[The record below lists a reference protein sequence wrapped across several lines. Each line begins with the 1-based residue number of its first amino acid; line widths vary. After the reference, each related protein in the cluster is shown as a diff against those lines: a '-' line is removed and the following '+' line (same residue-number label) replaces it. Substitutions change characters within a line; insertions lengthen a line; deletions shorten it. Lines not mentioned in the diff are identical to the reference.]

1 MTSYF
6 SQILHV
12 VMVFFVTLILN
23 FCLEYFISGKGVIR
37 VGDVML
43 VGDVNYKPIDIQ
55 NFSSEPINKLKLL
68 VPKDVMISS
77 LVVSTPLE
85 VDVTS
90 NLVASKS
97 SNIIEISSIPSHAV
111 TRILIPIEEQDGKCC
126 EILNANE
133 LKLLVKSDGQVNNP
147 IKNALYQAL
156 TTAIISAVILGLFMA
171 WFNGKV
177 MRIEAKEKET
187 LTALNE
193 NKNRLEELKRKIDD
207 DGLEVKKLNKRQR
220 IYLLK
225 RITEYSKEIDF
236 WRGTFRKVA
245 SNSVSNEQITN
256 LLIDISKSLGTRS
269 THGNAERE
277 YAEFE
282 LMFDVV
288 SSVSEESKI

>member
-1 MTSYF
+1 MASYF
-6 SQILHV
+6 SQISN
-12 VMVFFVTLILN
+12 VTLVFLVTLLLN
-23 FCLEYFISGKGVIR
+23 FCLEYFTSDKGVVR
-37 VGDVML
+37 VGNVMQI
-43 VGDVNYKPIDIQ
+43 GEVNYKPIDIE

-68 VPKDVMISS
+68 IPKDVMISS

-85 VDVTS
+85 VEVTS
-90 NLVASKS
+90 NLVTSKS

-111 TRILIPIEEQDGKCC
+111 TRVLIPIKEQDGKCC
-126 EILNANE
+126 EILNDNE
-133 LKLLVKSDGQVNNP
+133 FNLSVKSDGQVNNHF
-147 IKNALYQAL
+147 KNALYQAL
-156 TTAIISAVILGLFMA
+156 TTAIISVVILGFFMA
-171 WFNGKV
+171 WFDGKV
-177 MRIEAKEKET
+177 KRIEAKEKET

-193 NKNRLEELKRKIDD
+193 SKNILKEFERKFDD
-207 DGLEVKKLNKRQR
+207 DVLEVKKLNKRQR

-236 WRGTFRKVA
+236 WRDTFRKVA

>member
-1 MTSYF
+1 MASYF
-6 SQILHV
+6 SQILN
-12 VMVFFVTLILN
+12 VTLVFLVTLLLN
-23 FCLEYFISGKGVIR
+23 FCLEYFTSDKGVVR
-37 VGDVML
+37 VGNVMQ
-43 VGDVNYKPIDIQ
+43 VGEVNYKPIDIE

-68 VPKDVMISS
+68 IPKDVMISS

-90 NLVASKS
+90 NLVTSKS

-111 TRILIPIEEQDGKCC
+111 TRVLIPIKEQHGKCC
-126 EILNANE
+126 EILNDNE
-133 LKLLVKSDGQVNNP
+133 LNLLVKNDGQVNNP
-147 IKNALYQAL
+147 LKNALYQAL
-156 TTAIISAVILGLFMA
+156 TTAIISAVILGFFMA

-177 MRIEAKEKET
+177 KRIEEKEKET

-193 NKNRLEELKRKIDD
+193 NKSSLEEFKRKIDD
-207 DGLEVKKLNKRQR
+207 DVLEVKKLNKRQR

-236 WRGTFRKVA
+236 WRDTFRKVA

-282 LMFDVV
+282 IMFDVV